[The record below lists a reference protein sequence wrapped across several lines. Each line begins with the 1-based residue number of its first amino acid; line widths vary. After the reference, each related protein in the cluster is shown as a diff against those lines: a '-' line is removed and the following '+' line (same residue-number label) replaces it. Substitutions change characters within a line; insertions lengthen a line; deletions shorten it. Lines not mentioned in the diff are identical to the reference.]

1 MASLFNDPNLIRQQ
15 ILANRRQATGSTPES
30 AIIAASGNLGSNLG
44 YGIARLFGREFPQV
58 QKEEAKQNALTQME
72 TAIDPETGK
81 PYAFGTGA
89 YFLKV
94 SEILQDNG
102 FIREA
107 HDVNTKARAT
117 LASEAAVASSVRAA
131 ELLEAQ
137 EERALTKEKRAVL
150 EPMNKV
156 ELENAQKIFN
166 SLSKNTNVVVGGNSG
181 KTYLKGLDTDER
193 DAFIQDANL
202 KSRVE
207 GTSITQAMENIVREQ
222 LQEGRDAGNAFLPTG
237 LGGGSEYRGIPI
249 DVSGSAFD
257 ARNLPTPDEDATK
270 TTDSTATDTTQETQ
284 DSTTPINRFAPE
296 LTQPRQLSGYNEKE
310 IDNLISELS
319 GATDIQSEIDTVGK
333 GGKAQLQ
340 RGKLNREKNKAIEQ
354 FKNTMPEFK
363 ALENYKK
370 QLRAQAKRK
379 SGGRS
384 ASPTRTKALR
394 DLMNTPKVKEKLK
407 ILQDDLVA
415 AMNEILDPTQQQLFL
430 Q

>member
-15 ILANRRQATGSTPES
+15 ILANRRQAPGSTPES

-193 DAFIQDANL
+193 DALIQDANL

-222 LQEGRDAGNAFLPTG
+222 LQEGRGPGNFLPTG

-249 DVSGSAFD
+249 DVSGSAFG

-296 LTQPRQLSGYNEKE
+296 LTQPRQLSVYNEKE
-310 IDNLISELS
+310 IDNLVSELS

-333 GGKAQLQ
+333 GGKAQIQ